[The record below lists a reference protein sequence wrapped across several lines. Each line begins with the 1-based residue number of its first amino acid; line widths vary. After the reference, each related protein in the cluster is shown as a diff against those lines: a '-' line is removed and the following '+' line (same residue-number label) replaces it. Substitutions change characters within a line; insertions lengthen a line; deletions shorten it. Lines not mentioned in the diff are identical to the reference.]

1 MLHDSDK
8 LQERSHKIQLKQFIS
23 YSFGLQKEN
32 TDMTNSSN
40 KSVEPEIAVIEFGL
54 FSSKKLLVSLH
65 KLKPSPTSLSENPHS
80 VVQKLDCLPSNEK
93 HQRISL
99 VDASR
104 IISLDH
110 IAIAAN
116 TAMIRMSHYENID
129 SNTPNNNNGA
139 MNKRGLALETVICA
153 AGSTNVGSIMKDF
166 AFDARS
172 SAALSLQNGSLDDD
186 EYTILL
192 LSYDCSEKEH
202 LETISQVGL
211 TAPEKIQDMIQYFD
225 RERGQQEVTA
235 LMKVFKVTAQEVSRD
250 GSSLEKAVL
259 NRVATK
265 FYT

>member
-1 MLHDSDK
+1 MKD
-8 LQERSHKIQLKQFIS
+8 
-23 YSFGLQKEN
+23 
-32 TDMTNSSN
+32 SSN
-40 KSVEPEIAVIEFGL
+40 ELLEPQIAAIEFGL
-54 FSSKKLLVSLH
+54 FSSKKLLLSLH

-80 VVQKLDCLPSNEK
+80 IVQKLDCLPSNEK

-99 VDASR
+99 LDASR

-110 IAIAAN
+110 ISIAAN
-116 TAMIRMSHYENID
+116 TAMIRMSHHENINGD
-129 SNTPNNNNGA
+129 RINKNGA
-139 MNKRGLALETVICA
+139 INKRGLALETVICA

-166 AFDARS
+166 AFDAKS
-172 SAALSLQNGSLDDD
+172 NAALSLQNGSFGD
-186 EYTILL
+186 EYNVLL

-211 TAPEKIQDMIQYFD
+211 TVPEKIEDMIKYFD
-225 RERGQQEVTA
+225 RKRGQQEVTA
-235 LMKVFKVTAQEVSRD
+235 LMKVFKVTAQEVGRD